1 MMDSAQLKQQVTMAA
16 TSLAQRIGQSFE
28 VSVVLGSG
36 LSSFVEKLQDV
47 LMVPYAEIPGFP
59 TSTVKGHESRVV
71 AGTIGQHRVLCFS
84 GRFHYYE
91 GYDAA
96 TVTIPVRVAHAL
108 GARSVLLTNAAGGIS
123 DTLHLGD
130 LMVIEDHL
138 NLFAA
143 DSPLRGLSD
152 QLFGTKFVNMYEAY
166 TPSLTNALKAAGKLH
181 SLPMASGVYAG
192 LSGPQF
198 ETRAEIRMLHLLG
211 ADAVGMSTIPEV
223 IVANQLGMRVG
234 AVSVITDLA
243 TTTTT
248 ELSHEQV
255 LATAMRADG
264 YLADLLAAVIEGGR

>member
-1 MMDSAQLKQQVTMAA
+1 MDSAQLKQQVTMAA

-264 YLADLLAAVIEGGR
+264 YLADLLAAVIEDGR

>member
-1 MMDSAQLKQQVTMAA
+1 
-16 TSLAQRIGQSFE
+16 
-28 VSVVLGSG
+28 
-36 LSSFVEKLQDV
+36 
-47 LMVPYAEIPGFP
+47 
-59 TSTVKGHESRVV
+59 VKGHESRVV

-264 YLADLLAAVIEGGR
+264 YLADLLAAVIEDGR

>member
-71 AGTIGQHRVLCFS
+71 AGTIGQHKVLCFS

-264 YLADLLAAVIEGGR
+264 YLADLLAAVIEDGR

>member
-264 YLADLLAAVIEGGR
+264 YLADLLAAVIEDGR

>member
-1 MMDSAQLKQQVTMAA
+1 MDSAQLKQQVTMAA
-16 TSLAQRIGQSFE
+16 TSLAGRIGQSYE
-28 VSVVLGSG
+28 VAVVLGSG
-36 LSSFVEKLQDV
+36 LSSFVEQLHDTV
-47 LMVPYAEIPGFP
+47 VVPYDEIPGFP
-59 TSTVKGHESRVV
+59 VSTVKGHQSRVV
-71 AGTIGQHRVLCFS
+71 AGTIGRHRVLCYS

-96 TVTIPVRVAHAL
+96 TVSIPVRVAEAL

-123 DTLHLGD
+123 DALQLGD

-152 QLFGTKFVNMYEAY
+152 ELYGTKFVNMYTAY
-166 TPSLTNALKAAGKLH
+166 APALIRKLKEVGERLG
-181 SLPMASGVYAG
+181 LPMACGVYAG
-192 LSGPQF
+192 LAGPQF
-198 ETRAEIRMLHLLG
+198 ETRAEIHMLRMLG

-223 IVANQLGMRVG
+223 IVANQLGIGVG

-243 TTTTT
+243 TETTT

-255 LATAMRADG
+255 LATAARADAH
-264 YLADLLAAVIEGGR
+264 LARLLAGVVEDGT